1 MIKNFSDSKITA
13 MIRDICKE
21 HWELSKPNN
30 SNIGYLWYMY
40 ATGTKAGTF
49 RPFIFL
55 SELNLLVKTGYITE
69 DEKQNMLGMLFSKDE
84 ENAQIMALALLNFR
98 KQRIEEKGTWTLDN
112 EKYVGID
119 YSKDIIN
126 PELFMKT
133 L

>member
-1 MIKNFSDSKITA
+1 MIKNFIDPKIKELVEA
-13 MIRDICKE
+13 ICTE
-21 HWELSKPNN
+21 HWMVSKNVD

-40 ATGTKAGTF
+40 AAGTKKGHF

-69 DEKQNMLGMLFSKDE
+69 VEKQNMLGMLLSKDE

-112 EKYVGID
+112 EKYTGID
-119 YSKDIIN
+119 YSTDIIN